1 MPDANGS
8 LSDQQVS
15 FQSFSEEWL
24 SDIREGNPST
34 LELGRR
40 FAHKLITQ
48 WKDIDSA
55 SDDIV
60 YCDGSGDGGIDV
72 ALLERLGGDSEEPD
86 SIGDSWYLVQ
96 SKYGTAFQG
105 AQTLLSEGL
114 KIIDT
119 LDGCRD
125 RLSSLAEGLLERLRH
140 FRSNASNRDRIVVVF
155 ATEEPL
161 NTDQRRLLTDLQAM
175 GKERLGSLFEVESVS
190 IEIIYRRTLEAE
202 VANRVKVPLWSL
214 IWSHREENY

>member
-1 MPDANGS
+1 MLPC
-8 LSDQQVS
+8 LSDWAVTLKN
-15 FQSFSEEWL
+15 L
-24 SDIREGNPST
+24 SP
-34 LELGRR
+34 
-40 FAHKLITQ
+40 
-48 WKDIDSA
+48 
-55 SDDIV
+55 
-60 YCDGSGDGGIDV
+60 
-72 ALLERLGGDSEEPD
+72 
-86 SIGDSWYLVQ
+86 IGDSWYLVQ

-175 GKERLGSLFEVESVS
+175 GRAAWFAL
-190 IEIIYRRTLEAE
+190 
-202 VANRVKVPLWSL
+202 
-214 IWSHREENY
+214 